1 MIKEVLNE
9 KRLLVAG
16 GTGFIGRYAVIKGVN
31 SGYQVTVIARK
42 LPIDSEKIQNVDYI
56 SADIA
61 NYHDVYSAIGLKK
74 FTHVINLSGNINH
87 ATLENG
93 GKEVI
98 ESHFIGLMNLIRSLN
113 RDFLQS
119 FVQIGSSDE
128 YGNCDAPQNEDHEC
142 SPSSNYAF
150 AKLCANNFLMMLHKT
165 EQFPAIMVR
174 LFLVFGPKQ
183 NSQRFLPQVIR
194 SCLADKNFSV
204 SKGEQLRDFCFV
216 EDAVDG
222 IFFALESKE
231 LFGNIFNIASGK
243 PIKIKDMV
251 NRIISLIGTGH
262 PVFGAI
268 PYRENENMHLYANVS
283 KANKFLNWKAS
294 ANLVNSLNKTI
305 DYYRSLKSELK

>member
-1 MIKEVLNE
+1 MNTEEPNK
-9 KRLLVAG
+9 KSLLVVG
-16 GTGFIGRYAVIKGVN
+16 GTGFIGRYAVKKGVTN
-31 SGYQVTVIARK
+31 GYQVTVIARK
-42 LPIDSEKIQNVDYI
+42 PPIVSEKIKNVDYLC
-56 SADIA
+56 ADISI
-61 NYHDVYSAIGLKK
+61 YHDVYNLIRSKK
-74 FTHVINLSGNINH
+74 FTHVINLSGNMNH

-128 YGNCDAPQNEDHEC
+128 YGNCDAPQNEDYDC
-142 SPSSNYAF
+142 FPSSNYAF
-150 AKLCANNFLMMLHKT
+150 AKLCANNFLLMLSKT

-174 LFLVFGPKQ
+174 LFLVFGPNQ
-183 NSQRFLPQVIR
+183 DSQRFLPQVIR
-194 SCLADKNFSV
+194 ACLEDKNFPV

-222 IFFALESKE
+222 IFFALESKG

-251 NRIISLIGTGH
+251 DYIVGLIGMGH

-268 PYRENENMHLYANVS
+268 PYRENENMNLYANVS
-283 KANKFLNWKAS
+283 KANKLLNWKAS
-294 ANLVNSLNKTI
+294 GSLDNSLNKTI
-305 DYYRSLKSELK
+305 EYYRSLKSELK